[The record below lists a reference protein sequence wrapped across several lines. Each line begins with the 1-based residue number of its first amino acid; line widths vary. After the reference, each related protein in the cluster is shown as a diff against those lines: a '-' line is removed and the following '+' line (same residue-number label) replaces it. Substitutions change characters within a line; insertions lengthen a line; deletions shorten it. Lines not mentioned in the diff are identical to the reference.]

1 MKINLQITYS
11 DKPGESKEITCLA
24 SDMVKFE
31 SKFDISVADLDKNL
45 KITHLLYLAW
55 ASESRTKA
63 TTKSFEE
70 WVDTV
75 DAVDPSESP
84 KG

>member
-11 DKPGESKEITCLA
+11 DKPSEPKQITCLA

-45 KITHLLYLAW
+45 KITHLLFLAW
-55 ASESRTKA
+55 ASETRSKG
-63 TTKSFEE
+63 TTKTFEE

-75 DAVDPSESP
+75 DSVEPAESP
-84 KG
+84 KE